1 MVWIYT
7 MDVSLSFTRYRRLS
21 ENIRL
26 EKAPRD
32 IKIKSQVKGSMRVE
46 NFTTFLILEKRS
58 LLREITN
65 IRLGMSA
72 PLGLRS
78 LNVYYTFVYYTRY
91 CYYLCYF
98 RTNQQSR
105 RTSNIHSKGLASWR
119 NLTIDFWTII
129 PMLPSNRHRDLFF
142 SVGRFYP
149 LRVIFHWNRR
159 QRKEVEGGGTTR
171 IGGHICFVPRR
182 RRRKSLGGEGRIR
195 KESG

>member
-1 MVWIYT
+1 

-32 IKIKSQVKGSMRVE
+32 IKIKSQVKGSMRLE

-78 LNVYYTFVYYTRY
+78 LNVYYTRY

-105 RTSNIHSKGLASWR
+105 RTSNIHSKGLAS
-119 NLTIDFWTII
+119 
-129 PMLPSNRHRDLFF
+129 
-142 SVGRFYP
+142 
-149 LRVIFHWNRR
+149 
-159 QRKEVEGGGTTR
+159 
-171 IGGHICFVPRR
+171 
-182 RRRKSLGGEGRIR
+182 
-195 KESG
+195 